1 MLRDKQEVDICVK
14 QVDPTFKFRESD
26 RIILNQAEVLKA
38 AITAIR
44 DARVK
49 SGIKN
54 KDGIAVFGTVKDKE
68 VWTSIQEL
76 LCKQVNAISFGY
88 TNDPIPDTIQLV
100 IGGDRFYLKSDQE
113 IDTSAQRK
121 ELEDEISYYQGFLDS
136 VEKKLSN
143 ERFVQNA
150 KPEVVELERKNKQ
163 MPWKKLRCCKKV
175 LQT

>member
-1 MLRDKQEVDICVK
+1 M
-14 QVDPTFKFRESD
+14 
-26 RIILNQAEVLKA
+26 KA

-121 ELEDEISYYQGFLDS
+121 ELEAEISYYQGFLDS

-150 KPEVVELERKNKQ
+150 KPEVVELERKKQ
-163 MPWKKLRCCKKV
+163 TDAMEKIKM
-175 LQT
+175 LQESIANLS